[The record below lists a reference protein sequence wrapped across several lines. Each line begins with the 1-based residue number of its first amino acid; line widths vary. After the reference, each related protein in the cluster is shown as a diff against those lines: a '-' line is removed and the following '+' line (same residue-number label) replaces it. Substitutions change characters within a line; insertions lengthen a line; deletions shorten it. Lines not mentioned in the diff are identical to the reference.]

1 MNQQILDQYAQC
13 DSADQVLHVQREW
26 MAMIDREAMLRDR
39 QQLSDY
45 ADVGADLSDA
55 SGASGDAS
63 GTGSDND
70 DGASDGE
77 ISERRMARLVRQGRY
92 RAVTDRL
99 GNVTYEKVEADDGG
113 DDDSRDNLEDTA
125 LP

>member
-1 MNQQILDQYAQC
+1 YAQC

-55 SGASGDAS
+55 SGESGDAS

-99 GNVTYEKVEADDGG
+99 GNVTYEKVEAGDGG